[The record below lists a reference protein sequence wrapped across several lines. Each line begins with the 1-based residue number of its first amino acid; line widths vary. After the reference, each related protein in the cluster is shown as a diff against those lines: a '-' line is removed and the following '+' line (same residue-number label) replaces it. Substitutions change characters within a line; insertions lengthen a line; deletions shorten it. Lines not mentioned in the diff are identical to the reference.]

1 MIVCDICRKPS
12 RGSKIIVDSQ
22 TPNNAPCLRVLQPMD
37 KGMMVV
43 KHNYQIDICP
53 ECLQKLLVDNGLPPL
68 YYEEKEKING

>member
-22 TPNNAPCLRVLQPMD
+22 TPNNAPCLRDLQPMN

-43 KHNYQIDICP
+43 RHNYQIDICP
-53 ECLQKLLVDNGLPPL
+53 ECLQKLLIDNDLPPL
-68 YYEEKEKING
+68 YYEEKEKTNG